1 MSIPQ
6 AASSSHGGPLQRR
19 QQSPVTVFLV
29 GFPLAGLVLGLIHLG
44 PLKDSPYRRY
54 FIHPVECVEVVLFC
68 CALTALG
75 GKLWRYGREQ
85 RACQTK
91 FLPAWDG
98 QSVPVSE
105 AVHRRRHPIY
115 IALIR
120 PVPASDHCPPGG
132 ADDQRHRTRRQ
143 HRLAGPAPR

>member
-6 AASSSHGGPLQRR
+6 ASSSGHGGPLQRR

-29 GFPLAGLVLGLIHLG
+29 GFPLAGLVLGLSHLG

-75 GKLWRYGREQ
+75 GKLWHYGREQ
-85 RACQTK
+85 KACRTK
-91 FLPAWDG
+91 LLPAWDG
-98 QSVPVSE
+98 QSS
-105 AVHRRRHPIY
+105 
-115 IALIR
+115 
-120 PVPASDHCPPGG
+120 PAKQLLAG
-132 ADDQRHRTRRQ
+132 ATPRDRLRV
-143 HRLAGPAPR
+143 RLAGDCPYRTAGRRYSATGRPASPPIAA